1 VSSTNGGNN
10 TIFGQVGAGDVNQA
24 GQGNGNIS
32 NDQFRLFTGLTQPG
46 QSTGNSVQ
54 QNDSTISTEQTTVNQ
69 PTVEGEGSTPSGG
82 NPEDAPALNNAQ
94 VSSGGQQGTGT
105 GTGKNANGIL
115 LFPNGQGGTGGGLS
129 PLGQKVAD
137 AVKNASDAVK
147 GALSPTRAMARQ
159 EVGADEANKEVRMT

>member
-10 TIFGQVGAGDVNQA
+10 TIFGQVGAGNANQA

-46 QSTGNSVQ
+46 QSTGNAVQ
-54 QNDSTISTEQTTVNQ
+54 ANGQTTSTDLTTDAGQTATGQGTTQTQ
-69 PTVEGEGSTPSGG
+69 PTPSG
-82 NPEDAPALNNAQ
+82 DQPALTNAQ

-105 GTGKNANGIL
+105 GTGKNGNGIL

-147 GALSPTRAMARQ
+147 GALSGNKGGAASGDGSTR
-159 EVGADEANKEVRMT
+159 GGG